1 MTPYY
6 PNSGVF
12 RCIGRL
18 TVVSELKEKS
28 IPEIKE
34 MPKGLQ
40 ALISRAGQSKSL
52 PPIHLWNPE
61 FCGDLDMQI
70 KRDGSWYYMGTPIL
84 REALVHLFSTVLK
97 QEEDGKYYLVTPVE
111 KIGLTVED
119 APFVGV
125 EMDIHQQDGEQVITI
140 RTNCGDVV
148 EAGPDNPIR
157 FVQRQED
164 GGLKPYILVRDRLEA
179 LFARTLVHEL
189 APHLQ
194 EREGQGGRVVGI
206 ESRGAFFVVDTVQ
219 NLGF

>member
-1 MTPYY
+1 MT
-6 PNSGVF
+6 
-12 RCIGRL
+12 
-18 TVVSELKEKS
+18 SELKERG

-40 ALISRAGQSKSL
+40 ALISRAGKSKSL

-70 KRDGSWYYMGTPIL
+70 RRDGSWYYMGTPIQ

-97 QEEDGKYYLVTPVE
+97 QEDDGKYYLVTPVE

-119 APFVGV
+119 APFVAV
-125 EMDIHQQDGEQVITI
+125 EMDIQQDEDTQIITI

-148 EAGPDNPIR
+148 EASAEHPIR
-157 FVQRQED
+157 FVQEENG

-179 LFARTLVHEL
+179 LFARPLVHEL
-189 APHLQ
+189 APYL
-194 EREGQGGRVVGI
+194 EECDTPEGRVVAI
-206 ESRGAFFVVDTVQ
+206 KSHGAVFVVDTAEK
-219 NLGF
+219 LGF

>member
-1 MTPYY
+1 MT
-6 PNSGVF
+6 
-12 RCIGRL
+12 
-18 TVVSELKEKS
+18 SEQKDNS

-40 ALISRAGQSKSL
+40 ALISRAGKSKSL

-70 KRDGSWYYMGTPIL
+70 KRDGAWFYMGTPIL
-84 REALVHLFSTVLK
+84 REALVHLFATVLK
-97 QEEDGKYYLVTPVE
+97 READGKYYLVTPVE

-119 APFVGV
+119 APFVAV
-125 EMDIHQQDGEQVITI
+125 EMDIEDRKSGQVITL

-148 EAGPDNPIR
+148 EANAEHPLR
-157 FVQRQED
+157 FVQEENG

-179 LFARTLVHEL
+179 LFARPLVHEL
-189 APHLQ
+189 AAHLE
-194 EREGQGGRVVGI
+194 ERDTPEGRVVGI
-206 ESRGAFFVVDTVQ
+206 ESHGTFFIVDTVQ